1 MQLCRMREFVQL
13 AKRNGPLETLF
24 EFGGAA
30 ALAGP
35 DYLLSGGAPCREGF
49 ATGGTR
55 GIRHM

>member
-1 MQLCRMREFVQL
+1 MREFVQL

-35 DYLLSGGAPCREGF
+35 DYLLSGGAPSRE
-49 ATGGTR
+49 
-55 GIRHM
+55 